1 MSLCLSF
8 LSCLTLSEVML
19 LVFRWSTSMAG
30 NTHVLHARTLLFR
43 PPTAR
48 SSSSSSTGDVYVKVL
63 SEGTS
68 DVEDDGEDQ
77 SLSVNFGR
85 KWRIIFFSWRR
96 LDLTSGSVFLSRADF
111 IALSPMVSLPC
122 RCNKY
127 TSASVLLL
135 ISTLAFWKILRIR
148 LDLR

>member
-48 SSSSSSTGDVYVKVL
+48 SSSSSSTADVKVL
-63 SEGTS
+63 SKDTS

-85 KWRIIFFSWRR
+85 KWRIIFVSRRR
-96 LDLTSGSVFLSRADF
+96 LDSTSESVFLSRADF

-135 ISTLAFWKILRIR
+135 ISTLAFWKILRIL

>member
-30 NTHVLHARTLLFR
+30 NTHVLHARTLLFC

-48 SSSSSSTGDVYVKVL
+48 SSSSSSTADVKVL
-63 SEGTS
+63 SKDTS

-85 KWRIIFFSWRR
+85 KWRIIFVSWRR
-96 LDLTSGSVFLSRADF
+96 LDLTSGRVFSSRADF
-111 IALSPMVSLPC
+111 MALSPMVSFPC